1 MVQHSQATDSVDEPT
16 AAGPGVPAQGQP
28 RVSVLMIS
36 GPVGVGKTS
45 VAHEMFDQL
54 SERDIAHAVIDIDAL
69 GISWPFGDGD
79 SFNNRMAM
87 RNLAAVWAN
96 FAAAG
101 ATHAVLPRV
110 IESEADLIPYRT
122 AIPGADIQVCRLVA
136 THNTLRD
143 RVTNRETGSSQ
154 EALLH
159 RAIYL
164 ADSLEQSAPTDFT
177 VQTDNRPLPDIAQE
191 ALTKAGWL

>member
-1 MVQHSQATDSVDEPT
+1 MMDRHRQATD
-16 AAGPGVPAQGQP
+16 AASDQEQAP
-28 RVSVLMIS
+28 RVRVLMIS

-54 SERDIAHAVIDIDAL
+54 SERDIPHAVIDIDAL

-79 SFNNRMAM
+79 PYNNQMAM
-87 RNLAAVWAN
+87 RNLAAVWSN

-110 IESEADLIPYRT
+110 IESEADLAPYRE

-136 THNTLRD
+136 TQETLRE
-143 RVTNRETGSSQ
+143 RITTRETGSSQ

-159 RAIYL
+159 RAIHL
-164 ADSLEQSAPTDFT
+164 AESLETSPADFTIPTDGRT
-177 VQTDNRPLPDIAQE
+177 LPAIAKE
-191 ALTKAGWL
+191 ALTNAGWL